1 MELSYIA
8 GPRPS
13 RLSPTYQQIQPVP
26 LLSGPEALVVARR
39 FAGEIRPGAA
49 DRDRAPSSPTA
60 ELAVLARTGLL
71 ALTVPAEHGGPGA
84 SYEVLARA
92 VAAIAGADASLAQI
106 TQGHFWAVQILL
118 EDGSPEQ
125 LAQFLPKVL
134 AGSRIGNAVSER
146 NTAHAGEIRTYVTHV
161 GDDVFQLDGTKFY
174 STGSI
179 DSDWIQVMALDDD
192 GREVA
197 VYVERDAEGV
207 EVIDDWSA
215 MGQRSTASGTSTYTA
230 VRVGAN
236 RIVPH
241 WRTLARPTLF
251 ASVGQIVHAA
261 VDAGL
266 AAGALD
272 AIGQFVRERSRP
284 HFEAAR
290 LGWERAADEPFVL
303 QRYGQ
308 LAARVHAA
316 EELLARAGRIMDEAR
331 AGRVDADSA
340 AAAAVAVGE
349 AKAFAGDIALEVT
362 NEMFALAGTRSVD
375 PRHNL
380 DRYWRDARTHTL
392 HDPNRWKYF
401 HAGNYALNGIHPPSN
416 GIN

>member
-1 MELSYIA
+1 MSGA
-8 GPRPS
+8 RMVAFPS
-13 RLSPTYQQIQPVP
+13 PPQIQPVP
-26 LLSGPEALVVARR
+26 ILSEGDALAVARR
-39 FAGEIRPGAA
+39 FAAEIAPSASQ
-49 DRDRAPSSPTA
+49 RDQAQSSPTA
-60 ELAVLARTGLL
+60 ELAALARTGLL
-71 ALTVPAEHGGPGA
+71 TLTIPAAEGGPGA
-84 SYEVLARA
+84 SYEVLARV
-92 VAAIAGADASLAQI
+92 VAALAQADASLAQI

-118 EDGSPEQ
+118 EGGSPEQ
-125 LAQFLPKVL
+125 LRFFVAQVL
-134 AGSRIGNAVSER
+134 SGARLGNAVAER
-146 NTAHAGEIRTYVTHV
+146 NTAHVGEMRTRLTRI
-161 GDDVFQLDGTKFY
+161 GSDGLQLDGTKYY

-179 DSDWIQVMALDDD
+179 DSDWIQVMALDDED
-192 GREVA
+192 REVA
-197 VYVERDAEGV
+197 VYVERDAPGV

-230 VRVGAN
+230 VRVAPE
-236 RIVPH
+236 RVVAH
-241 WRTLARPTLF
+241 WQILARPTLF
-251 ASVGQIVHAA
+251 ASVGQIIHAA

-266 AAGALD
+266 AAGALS
-272 AIGQFVRERSRP
+272 AIGEFVRERSRP

-290 LGWERAADEPFVL
+290 LGWERAADEPFL
-303 QRYGQ
+303 IQRFGQ
-308 LAARVHAA
+308 LTARVHAA
-316 EELLARAGRIMDEAR
+316 EELLARAGRTMDEAR
-331 AGRVDADSA
+331 AGGIDAESVARSA
-340 AAAAVAVGE
+340 IAVGE

>member
-1 MELSYIA
+1 
-8 GPRPS
+8 
-13 RLSPTYQQIQPVP
+13 LSPTYQQIQPVP

-39 FAGEIRPGAA
+39 FAEEIRPGAA
-49 DRDRAPSSPTA
+49 DRDRAPASPTA
-60 ELAVLARTGLL
+60 ELQVLARSGLL

-92 VAAIAGADASLAQI
+92 IAAIATADASLAQI

-134 AGSRIGNAVSER
+134 AGARFGNAVSER
-146 NTAHAGEIRTYVTHV
+146 NTAHAGEIRTRLTRV
-161 GDDVFQLDGTKFY
+161 DDGFQLDGTKFY

-179 DSDWIQVMALDDD
+179 DSDWIQVMALDDED
-192 GREVA
+192 REVA

-207 EVIDDWSA
+207 DVVDDWSA
-215 MGQRSTASGTSTYTA
+215 MGQRSTASGTSTYSA
-230 VRVGAN
+230 VRVGAD
-236 RIVPH
+236 RVVPH

-251 ASVGQIVHAA
+251 ASVGQLVHAA
-261 VDAGL
+261 VDVGL

-272 AIGQFVRERSRP
+272 AVGQFVRERSRP

-290 LGWERAADEPFVL
+290 QGYERAADEPFVV
-303 QRYGQ
+303 QRFGQ

-331 AGRVDADSA
+331 ATNIDVVTVARAT
-340 AAAAVAVGE
+340 VAVGE
-349 AKAFAGDIALEVT
+349 AKAFGGDIALEVA
-362 NEMFALAGTRSVD
+362 NDMFSLAGTRSVD

-401 HAGNYALNGIHPPSN
+401 HAGNYALNGVSPPSN